1 MMGNTLARGQ
11 NQALDANHATNHSW
25 PYANRFDAALILISE
40 YPYLSRPKFLKQTKL
55 APDLSY
61 KYECQLNRMIQ
72 KIKKQGIDV
81 MKPTSDAAKAAY
93 TKLKSTPS
101 ILRLYFDRA
110 KAGRK
115 FQNI

>member
-1 MMGNTLARGQ
+1 MEYQ
-11 NQALDANHATNHSW
+11 NKIIQSQL
-25 PYANRFDAALILISE
+25 LEGE
-40 YPYLSRPKFLKQTKL
+40 YSYKLKDFCLKTYLLKIQKQTKL

-61 KYECQLNRMIQ
+61 KYEIQLNRMIQ

-101 ILRLYFDRA
+101 IHRLYFDRA